1 MRVLCAQ
8 DDSGRE
14 HTVPLRC
21 AQGSKPVPDLEREL
35 AGYFGSEAQR
45 RLQSIAE
52 ANVDFINTTEGACQA
67 GRFLSCDDPKL
78 LGWERIKS
86 LLDRDGVFGFRL
98 ISPARADEVKSHVR
112 TWNCRF
118 DTWDVF
124 VGDREAA
131 LAASEAIL
139 ARGLPDGLTELESPR
154 EAEDAYMVRIQSLMA
169 ATGVVP
175 FSGSFLAG
183 ALGPVATVV
192 VSDSQGAIAAVAH
205 GYMGHNAHSPFH
217 RYAWGGLVAVAEAW
231 RGKGIGSYINARMV
245 VRVFHELGATH
256 VYELVSTTN
265 IPSRRMVEACGL
277 RLDSN
282 LICGMAVTESTERF
296 TR

>member
-1 MRVLCAQ
+1 M
-8 DDSGRE
+8 
-14 HTVPLRC
+14 
-21 AQGSKPVPDLEREL
+21 
-35 AGYFGSEAQR
+35 AGFFGSEAQR
-45 RLQSIAE
+45 RLQALAE
-52 ANVDFINTTEGACQA
+52 ANVDFINTTAGACQA

-78 LGWERIKS
+78 LGWECIKS
-86 LLDRDGVFGFRL
+86 FLDRDGVFGFRL
-98 ISPARADEVKSHVR
+98 ISPAKADEVRSRVSA
-112 TWNCRF
+112 WSCRF

-124 VGDREAA
+124 LADREAA
-131 LAASEAIL
+131 LAASEAIV
-139 ARGLPDGLTELESPR
+139 ARGLPDGLTDLESPR

-192 VSDSQGAIAAVAH
+192 VGDGHGAIAAVAH

-217 RYAWGGLVAVAEAW
+217 RYAWGGLVAVAAPW
-231 RGKGIGSYINARMV
+231 RGKGVGSYINARMV
-245 VRVFHELGATH
+245 VRVIHELGATH

-265 IPSRRMVEACGL
+265 IPSRRMAEACGL
-277 RLDSN
+277 HHDAN
-282 LICGMAVTESTERF
+282 LICGMAIAENTERF